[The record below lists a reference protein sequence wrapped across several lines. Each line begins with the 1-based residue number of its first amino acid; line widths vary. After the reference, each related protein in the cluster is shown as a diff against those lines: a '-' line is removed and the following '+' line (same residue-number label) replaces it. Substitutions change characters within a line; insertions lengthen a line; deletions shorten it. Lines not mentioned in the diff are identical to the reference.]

1 MGLIEKKIN
10 SELQREEGYSC
21 NDEDGLMSVVSMS
34 EPLLLEKA
42 IDFRT
47 CSQS

>member
-10 SELQREEGYSC
+10 SELQREEGYNC
-21 NDEDGLMSVVSMS
+21 NDEDGLMSVVSTS

-47 CSQS
+47 CSES